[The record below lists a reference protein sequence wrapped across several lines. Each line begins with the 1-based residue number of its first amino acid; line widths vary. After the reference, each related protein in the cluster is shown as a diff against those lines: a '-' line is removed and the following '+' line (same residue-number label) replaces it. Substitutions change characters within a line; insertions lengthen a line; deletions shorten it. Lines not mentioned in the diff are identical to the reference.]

1 MMMLTG
7 AVRVF
12 SRLPG
17 LMQGSSRARASTDCN
32 NTYRVG
38 CVFIEVAPILAMS

>member
-1 MMMLTG
+1 MMIVTG

-17 LMQGSSRARASTDCN
+17 LIAGNKRARASGDCKI
-32 NTYRVG
+32 TYRVG